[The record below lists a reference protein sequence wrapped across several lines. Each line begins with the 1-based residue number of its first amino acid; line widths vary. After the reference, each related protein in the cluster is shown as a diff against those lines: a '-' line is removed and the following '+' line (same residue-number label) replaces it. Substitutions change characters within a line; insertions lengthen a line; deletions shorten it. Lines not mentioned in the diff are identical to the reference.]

1 MVVQEDGTSSIIANV
16 NTHLSK
22 NVSSA
27 EKNIFSSDFILFS
40 MEHQEK
46 KFDSKKNI
54 YCIQ

>member
-16 NTHLSK
+16 NTHFSK